1 MSGMRGPYPH
11 SFRNILH
18 NVKRLSQNKLEMASI
33 VSSQIGFIRIFLKR
47 EVYKLSFEDFILSN
61 CFSRCH
67 KPPKRLLLQDYVL

>member
-1 MSGMRGPYPH
+1 MT
-11 SFRNILH
+11 FFLH
-18 NVKRLSQNKLEMASI
+18 LHPDIPKRKVTKKRLSQNKLEMASI